1 MCLCERWG
9 VEHSRRGLACRD
21 SAASPLSGSE
31 VSKRRESKLA
41 QDAVPEVAGGRDYR
55 FHPHGHRKQVGRQLG
70 FAWLDLFNFHVKS
83 LRQIGIKNNTINPCV
98 STTRLK
104 K

>member
-9 VEHSRRGLACRD
+9 VEHSRRGLAYRE
-21 SAASPLSGSE
+21 SAASPLGGSE

-41 QDAVPEVAGGRDYR
+41 QDEAPRGRGWKGLRVSPSQPQDIGG
-55 FHPHGHRKQVGRQLG
+55 QTLG
-70 FAWLDLFNFHVKS
+70 FAWLDFLNFHMKF

-98 STTRLK
+98 SSTRFK